1 MYCACWVSTAS
12 ETQGWENTQR
22 VLFDSAAQ
30 TSGFVRV
37 APNFWGWGVHN
48 HTSLQLLLPM
58 TRVVQA
64 LKLKLSSRGLSFC
77 SHQTEISSKK
87 SRFSVRVFCWTR
99 ESNTKLPKLLPT
111 KKTSGTRYRH
121 VVKRDE
127 PWSKTGKNANSDS
140 EHLKQM
146 KPLSKGPKR
155 KWRNRQ
161 GVTYTSIVAR
171 RMRVCFW
178 RYAGTFSRLLNPLLP
193 SYLCLDCTSITDFF
207 LSRTMR
213 FLHPRIWQTK
223 VVTYTIVTYL
233 FGDVS

>member
-1 MYCACWVSTAS
+1 MFSKAWKGGVIQNEGYCCALQPSTTKCLLFLYPTPTKATVSCMYCACWVSTAS

-155 KWRNRQ
+155 K
-161 GVTYTSIVAR
+161 
-171 RMRVCFW
+171 
-178 RYAGTFSRLLNPLLP
+178 
-193 SYLCLDCTSITDFF
+193 
-207 LSRTMR
+207 
-213 FLHPRIWQTK
+213 
-223 VVTYTIVTYL
+223 
-233 FGDVS
+233 